1 MKKRQIIKIFIDFD
15 KTTEMLPQLSAHT
28 AAGSTQ
34 CAPRCIHKGSAQ
46 NKAPKFK
53 LLHYFSVVMVL

>member
-15 KTTEMLPQLSAHT
+15 KTTEMMPQLSA
-28 AAGSTQ
+28 
-34 CAPRCIHKGSAQ
+34 HKGSAQ

>member
-15 KTTEMLPQLSAHT
+15 KTTEMLPQLSPHT
-28 AAGSTQ
+28 ATGPAQ
-34 CAPRCIHKGSAQ
+34 CALRCIHKSSSQ

>member
-28 AAGSTQ
+28 AAGPTQ
-34 CAPRCIHKGSAQ
+34 CVLWCIHKGSAQ

-53 LLHYFSVVMVL
+53 LLHYFYVVMVI